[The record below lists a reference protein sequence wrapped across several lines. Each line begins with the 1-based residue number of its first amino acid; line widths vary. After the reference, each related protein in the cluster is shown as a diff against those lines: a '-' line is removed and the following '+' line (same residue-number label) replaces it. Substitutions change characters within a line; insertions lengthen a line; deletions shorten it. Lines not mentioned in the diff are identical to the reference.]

1 VRLADLIGQDLARAA
16 LERAIA
22 GGRVAHAYVFEGP
35 PGVGKRNAALGLAMA
50 LICPV
55 APGAGCGACEICR
68 RIEAGLHPDV
78 PSFGPSGPGGQIV
91 IDDIRA
97 ILALTRTRPHEA
109 RARVI
114 VVDDA
119 DAMNPSSANGLLKT
133 LEEPLAGNHLVLCT
147 GAPDR
152 LLPTVRSR
160 AQRIRFRALSPAALA
175 AIARARGLP
184 EAQAEIA
191 VALADGSAAR
201 MLEAAGGQTS
211 NKTGNGEGNG
221 GDDAADGDGDN
232 GLGQALGQLRRA
244 VSTPGAGQ
252 LFDAVQA
259 LTSEKE
265 SKADLPRLVALLGGL
280 YRDAMAV
287 AAGAPEL
294 ATLARVGDPQALA
307 SLGLDRLGRA
317 VTAIVDVQLA
327 LQVNVNPTLAL
338 ERLLIALKRQ
348 ERQPER
354 QQERQEPRT

>member
-1 VRLADLIGQDLARAA
+1 MRLADLIGQDLARAA

-35 PGVGKRNAALGLAMA
+35 PGVGKRSAALGLAMA
-50 LICPV
+50 LNCPV

-91 IDDIRA
+91 IDDVRA

-133 LEEPLAGNHLVLCT
+133 LEEPLGGNHLVLCT

-160 AQRIRFRALSPAALA
+160 AQRIRFRALGPAALA
-175 AIARARGLP
+175 AIARVRGLP
-184 EAQAEIA
+184 EARAEIA

-201 MLEAAGGQTS
+201 MLEAAGAQ
-211 NKTGNGEGNG
+211 TGNG
-221 GDDAADGDGDN
+221 DDADGDGDGN
-232 GLGQALGQLRRA
+232 RGLGQALGELRRA

-252 LFDAVQA
+252 LFDLAASLASQ
-259 LTSEKE
+259 KDKDKDGD
-265 SKADLPRLVALLGGL
+265 KAAKDGVPRLVALLGGL

-294 ATLARVGDPQALA
+294 ATLARVGDPRALA
-307 SLGLDRLGRA
+307 ALGLDRLGRA

-354 QQERQEPRT
+354 QQERQEPRA

>member
-1 VRLADLIGQDLARAA
+1 VRLGDLIGQDLARAA

-35 PGVGKRNAALGLAMA
+35 PGVGKRSAALGLAMA
-50 LICPV
+50 LDCPV
-55 APGAGCGACEICR
+55 APGAGCGACEVCR

-78 PSFGPSGPGGQIV
+78 PSFGPSGPGGQVV
-91 IDDIRA
+91 IEDIRA
-97 ILALTRTRPHEA
+97 ILALARTRPHEA
-109 RARVI
+109 PARII

-119 DAMNPSSANGLLKT
+119 DTMNPNSANGLLKT

-147 GAPDR
+147 AAPDR

-175 AIARARGLP
+175 ALARARGLP
-184 EAQAEIA
+184 EARAEIA

-201 MLEAAGGQTS
+201 MLEAAAAESAEGGLA
-211 NKTGNGEGNG
+211 E
-221 GDDAADGDGDN
+221 
-232 GLGQALGQLRRA
+232 ALGELRRTVA
-244 VSTPGAGQ
+244 TPGAGQ
-252 LFDAVQA
+252 LFDTVAA
-259 LTSEKE
+259 LTGEKE

-280 YRDAMAV
+280 YRDAIAV

-294 ATLARVGDPQALA
+294 ATLARAGDPQSLA
-307 SLGLDRLGRA
+307 RAGLDRLGRA

-327 LQVNVNPTLAL
+327 LQVNANPALAL

-348 ERQPER
+348 EVRP
-354 QQERQEPRT
+354 

>member
-35 PGVGKRNAALGLAMA
+35 PGVGKRSAALGLAMA
-50 LICPV
+50 LNCPV

-68 RIEAGLHPDV
+68 RVEAGLHPDV

-109 RARVI
+109 RARVV

-184 EAQAEIA
+184 EARAEIA

-201 MLEAAGGQTS
+201 MLEAAGAKTS
-211 NKTGNGEGNG
+211 HGEGNA
-221 GDDAADGDGDN
+221 DDGDGDSEN
-232 GLGQALGQLRRA
+232 AGLGQALGQLRRA
-244 VSTPGAGQ
+244 ISTPGAGQ

-259 LTSEKE
+259 LTGEKE

-307 SLGLDRLGRA
+307 ALGLDRLGRA

-354 QQERQEPRT
+354 QEPRA

>member
-1 VRLADLIGQDLARAA
+1 MRLADLIGQDLARAA

-35 PGVGKRNAALGLAMA
+35 AGVGKRSAALGLAMA
-50 LICPV
+50 LDCPV

-175 AIARARGLP
+175 EIARARGLP
-184 EAQAEIA
+184 EARAEIA

-201 MLEAAGGQTS
+201 MLEAAGAQA
-211 NKTGNGEGNG
+211 GNGD
-221 GDDAADGDGDN
+221 DDAADGDGES
-232 GLGQALGQLRRA
+232 GLGQALGALRRA

-259 LTSEKE
+259 LTAEKE

-307 SLGLDRLGRA
+307 ALGLDRLGRA

-354 QQERQEPRT
+354 QPERQEPRA

>member
-1 VRLADLIGQDLARAA
+1 MRLADLIGQDLARAA

-35 PGVGKRNAALGLAMA
+35 AGVGKRSAALGLAMA
-50 LICPV
+50 LDCPV

-175 AIARARGLP
+175 EIARARGLP
-184 EAQAEIA
+184 EARAEIA

-201 MLEAAGGQTS
+201 MLEAAGAR
-211 NKTGNGEGNG
+211 TGNGEGSG
-221 GDDAADGDGDN
+221 EDDAADGDGES
-232 GLGQALGQLRRA
+232 GLGQALGALRRA

-259 LTSEKE
+259 LTAEKE

-307 SLGLDRLGRA
+307 ALGLDRLGRA

-354 QQERQEPRT
+354 PRERQEPRA

>member
-1 VRLADLIGQDLARAA
+1 MRLADLIGQDLARAA

-35 PGVGKRNAALGLAMA
+35 PGVGKRSAALGLAMA
-50 LICPV
+50 LDCPV
-55 APGAGCGACEICR
+55 APGAGCGACDICR

-175 AIARARGLP
+175 EIARARGLP
-184 EAQAEIA
+184 EARAEIA

-201 MLEAAGGQTS
+201 MLEAAGAQ
-211 NKTGNGEGNG
+211 TGNGD
-221 GDDAADGDGDN
+221 DDAADGDGN
-232 GLGQALGQLRRA
+232 SGLGQALGALRRA

-252 LFDAVQA
+252 LFDAVQL
-259 LTSEKE
+259 LTAEKE

-307 SLGLDRLGRA
+307 ALGLDRLGRA

-348 ERQPER
+348 ERQPDR
-354 QQERQEPRT
+354 QPERQEARP

>member
-1 VRLADLIGQDLARAA
+1 MRLADLIGQDLARAA

-35 PGVGKRNAALGLAMA
+35 PGVGKRSAALGLAMA
-50 LICPV
+50 LDCPV
-55 APGAGCGACEICR
+55 APGAGCGACEVCR

-78 PSFGPSGPGGQIV
+78 PSFGPSGPGGQII

-119 DAMNPSSANGLLKT
+119 DAMNPSAANGLLKT

-175 AIARARGLP
+175 AIARSRGLT
-184 EAQAEIA
+184 EERAEIA

-201 MLEAAGGQTS
+201 MLEAAGAQ
-211 NKTGNGEGNG
+211 
-221 GDDAADGDGDN
+221 DGDGESA
-232 GLGQALGQLRRA
+232 GLGQALGELRRA

-252 LFDAVQA
+252 LFDAVA
-259 LTSEKE
+259 GLTAEKE

-307 SLGLDRLGRA
+307 TLGLERLGRA

-327 LQVNVNPTLAL
+327 LQVNVNPALAL

-348 ERQPER
+348 ERQGR
-354 QQERQEPRT
+354 QGPNDQQGVPA

>member
-1 VRLADLIGQDLARAA
+1 MRLADLIGQDLARAA

-35 PGVGKRNAALGLAMA
+35 PGVGKRSAALGLAMA
-50 LICPV
+50 LDCPV

-175 AIARARGLP
+175 AIARARGLR
-184 EAQAEIA
+184 EARAEIA

-201 MLEAAGGQTS
+201 MLEAAGAQTAS
-211 NKTGNGEGNG
+211 GEDDGEGSGNG
-221 GDDAADGDGDN
+221 
-232 GLGQALGQLRRA
+232 GLGQALGELRRA

-307 SLGLDRLGRA
+307 ALGLDRLGRA

-354 QQERQEPRT
+354 QEARA

>member
-35 PGVGKRNAALGLAMA
+35 PGVGKRSAALGLATA
-50 LICPV
+50 LNCPV
-55 APGAGCGACEICR
+55 APGAGCGACEVCR

-133 LEEPLAGNHLVLCT
+133 LEEPLGGNHLVLCT

-160 AQRIRFRALSPAALA
+160 AQRIRFRALSPTALA
-175 AIARARGLP
+175 AIAHARGLT
-184 EAQAEIA
+184 EARAEIA

-201 MLEAAGGQTS
+201 MLEAASAQ
-211 NKTGNGEGNG
+211 E
-221 GDDAADGDGDN
+221 GDGESGG
-232 GLGQALGQLRRA
+232 GLGQALAELRRA

-252 LFDAVQA
+252 LFDAVA
-259 LTSEKE
+259 GLTAEKE

-307 SLGLDRLGRA
+307 ALGLDRLGRA

-348 ERQPER
+348 ERPQPEAR
-354 QQERQEPRT
+354 A

>member
-35 PGVGKRNAALGLAMA
+35 AGVGKRSAALGLAMA
-50 LICPV
+50 LDCPV
-55 APGAGCGACEICR
+55 APGAGCGACEVCR

-160 AQRIRFRALSPAALA
+160 AQRIRFRALGPAALA
-175 AIARARGLP
+175 EIARVRGLP
-184 EAQAEIA
+184 EARAEIA

-201 MLEAAGGQTS
+201 MLEAAGAQA
-211 NKTGNGEGNG
+211 GNGT
-221 GDDAADGDGDN
+221 DDAADGDGES
-232 GLGQALGQLRRA
+232 GLGQALGALRRA

-259 LTSEKE
+259 LTAEKE

-307 SLGLDRLGRA
+307 ALGLDRLGRA

-354 QQERQEPRT
+354 QQERQEPRA

>member
-1 VRLADLIGQDLARAA
+1 MRLADLIGQDLARAA
-16 LERAIA
+16 LERALA

-35 PGVGKRNAALGLAMA
+35 AGVGKRSAALGLAMA
-50 LICPV
+50 LDCPV
-55 APGAGCGACEICR
+55 APGLGCGACEVCR

-114 VVDDA
+114 IVNDA

-133 LEEPLAGNHLVLCT
+133 LEEPLPGNHLVLCT
-147 GAPDR
+147 GAPER

-160 AQRIRFRALSPAALA
+160 AQRIRFRALSPAALS

-184 EAQAEIA
+184 EARAEIA

-201 MLEAAGGQTS
+201 MLEAAGAPKS
-211 NKTGNGEGNG
+211 S
-221 GDDAADGDGDN
+221 GDDEAVEGEST
-232 GLGQALGQLRRA
+232 GLGQALGELRRA

-259 LTSEKE
+259 LTGEKE

-307 SLGLDRLGRA
+307 ALGLDRLGRA

-327 LQVNVNPTLAL
+327 LQVNVNPSLAL

-348 ERQPER
+348 ERQ
-354 QQERQEPRT
+354 QERREVRG

>member
-1 VRLADLIGQDLARAA
+1 MCYVSSVRLADLIGQELARAA

-22 GGRVAHAYVFEGP
+22 GERVAHAYVFEGP
-35 PGVGKRNAALGLAMA
+35 PGVGKRSAALGLAMA
-50 LICPV
+50 LDCGV
-55 APGAGCGACEICR
+55 APGSGCGACEICR

-133 LEEPLAGNHLVLCT
+133 LEEPLPGNHLVLCT
-147 GAPDR
+147 RAPDR

-160 AQRIRFRALSPAALA
+160 AQRIRFRALGPTALT

-184 EAQAEIA
+184 AARAEIA

-201 MLEAAGGQTS
+201 MLEAAGAS
-211 NKTGNGEGNG
+211 KGNGDGTGDEEAGEGT
-221 GDDAADGDGDN
+221 
-232 GLGQALGQLRRA
+232 GLGQALGELRRA

-259 LTSEKE
+259 LTGEKE

-348 ERQPER
+348 ERQEVR
-354 QQERQEPRT
+354 A

>member
-1 VRLADLIGQDLARAA
+1 VRLADLIGQDLARAV

-35 PGVGKRNAALGLAMA
+35 GGVGKRSAALGLAMA
-50 LICPV
+50 LDCPV

-109 RARVI
+109 PARVI

-175 AIARARGLP
+175 AIARGRGLP
-184 EAQAEIA
+184 EARAEIA

-201 MLEAAGGQTS
+201 MLEAAGAHP
-211 NKTGNGEGNG
+211 G
-221 GDDAADGDGDN
+221 GGDDDAADGEGQS
-232 GLGQALGQLRRA
+232 GLGQALGELRRA

-252 LFDAVQA
+252 LFDAVQG

-307 SLGLDRLGRA
+307 ALGLDRLGRA

-354 QQERQEPRT
+354 QPDRRQDLQEPRR

>member
-1 VRLADLIGQDLARAA
+1 MCYVSPVRLADLIGQELARAA

-35 PGVGKRNAALGLAMA
+35 PGVGKRSAALGLAMA
-50 LICPV
+50 LDCPV

-114 VVDDA
+114 IVDDA

-175 AIARARGLP
+175 TIARARGLP
-184 EAQAEIA
+184 EARAEIA

-201 MLEAAGGQTS
+201 MLEAAGARTDS
-211 NKTGNGEGNG
+211 KTGHEDDGEGEGNG
-221 GDDAADGDGDN
+221 
-232 GLGQALGQLRRA
+232 GLGQALGELRRA

-252 LFDAVQA
+252 LFDAVQG
-259 LTSEKE
+259 LTGEKE
-265 SKADLPRLVALLGGL
+265 SKADLPRLLALLGGL

-307 SLGLDRLGRA
+307 GLGLDRLGRA

-338 ERLLIALKRQ
+338 ERLLMALKRQ
-348 ERQPER
+348 ERQDRPDRPEVR
-354 QQERQEPRT
+354 A

>member
-1 VRLADLIGQDLARAA
+1 MRLADLIGQDLARAA

-35 PGVGKRNAALGLAMA
+35 AGVGKRSAALGLAMA
-50 LICPV
+50 LDCPV
-55 APGAGCGACEICR
+55 APGSGCGACEICR

-78 PSFGPSGPGGQIV
+78 ASFGPSGPGGQIV

-109 RARVI
+109 PARVI

-133 LEEPLAGNHLVLCT
+133 LEEPLPGNHLVLCT

-160 AQRIRFRALSPAALA
+160 AQRIRFRALGPTALA
-175 AIARARGLP
+175 AIARARGVP
-184 EAQAEIA
+184 EARADIA

-201 MLEAAGGQTS
+201 MLEAAGADEATD
-211 NKTGNGEGNG
+211 GEST
-221 GDDAADGDGDN
+221 
-232 GLGQALGQLRRA
+232 GLGQALGELRRA

-252 LFDAVQA
+252 LFDAVAA
-259 LTSEKE
+259 LTGEKE
-265 SKADLPRLVALLGGL
+265 RKADLPRLVALLGGL
-280 YRDAMAV
+280 YRDAMSV

-307 SLGLDRLGRA
+307 ALGLDRLGRA

-354 QQERQEPRT
+354 QQEKPEVRG

>member
-1 VRLADLIGQDLARAA
+1 MRLADLIGQDLARAA

-50 LICPV
+50 LNCPV

-184 EAQAEIA
+184 EARAEIA

-201 MLEAAGGQTS
+201 MLEAAGS
-211 NKTGNGEGNG
+211 PAANED
-221 GDDAADGDGDN
+221 DDAADGDGN
-232 GLGQALGQLRRA
+232 SGLGQALGELRRA

-252 LFDAVQA
+252 LFDAVQG

-307 SLGLDRLGRA
+307 ALGLDRLGRA

-354 QQERQEPRT
+354 QQERQQERQEPRT